1 MGGIGKT
8 TLAQLVYNDARVK
21 QHFDLQAWVYVSE
34 EFDVVRITQII
45 YGSVISQTCSI
56 TDLNLLQVKLKEA
69 LTGKKCFFV
78 HDDVWNE
85 NYIHWDAL
93 RCSFESVAHGSKIIV
108 TTRNQRV
115 ASMMGTVTTYHLNHI
130 SEKDCG
136 LLFSKHA
143 FGRINS
149 AVHPTLEEISSGIIK
164 KCKGLPLAAKS
175 LGGLLRCKQ
184 SYEEWDEILK
194 SEIWDLQDEY
204 TILPALRLSYHHLPS
219 HLKRCFSYCS
229 IFPKGYKFGKS
240 ELVLLWMAEG
250 FLSTQ
255 RKKMM
260 EDVGM
265 EYFDDLISR
274 SFFQHSGDDQSLF
287 TMHDLIN
294 DLAKVL
300 SLSHCDNKE
309 LPDWIGNLKHL
320 RYIDLSYGGF
330 EKLPETIC
338 TLHNLQTLLL
348 FNCYK
353 LAQLPINLGRLINLC
368 HLDVRST
375 NLKEMPPHMDK
386 LKDLHT
392 LSDFVVGKQ
401 IAPSIVVL
409 KELQI
414 VGTLAISGLHNI
426 VNSEDAF
433 VANMR
438 NKHLD
443 GLALTWG
450 AETNDSQKDREVLNN
465 LQPHTHLKALSLKF
479 YGGTRFPDWL
489 GDHSFSNLV
498 SLQLEDC
505 KHCCSLPPLGQLPSL
520 VTLYVCGLNEV
531 ETIGPEFYGNGVS
544 VVMPF
549 RSLSVLFFKDMLGWQ
564 EWSHF
569 GSSQEGGAFPHLC
582 QLYLT
587 NCPKLIEKLPEFL
600 PSLITLE
607 LRRCEQLLGALPR
620 TRAIVEIPSVKDNL
634 CLEEKTSGTNSSL
647 TPFPCDGRA
656 DALRVLKIK
665 NCWNLSPLNHCY
677 AFLQTLKIKSS
688 CDSTKSI
695 PLDYFPKVK
704 DLKLY
709 DCRNLESLAYSQ
721 DFESPIIPSLSFL
734 RIFNC
739 PNFVSFPDGGLYA
752 PNLIVL
758 NISECDKLRSLPEH
772 MCTRLSSL
780 QAVNLA
786 YCSELESF
794 PEGGLPSNLDMLRIF
809 GSKKLIANRM
819 HWGLD
824 RLICLRFLAFSF
836 DECEDVVSFPEEGLL
851 PTILTTLRIFNSPNL
866 KILDSKGFRNLTALQ
881 HLFIDGCNELE
892 CLPEGLPTSLSDLGI
907 DKCPLLTQRC
917 QKEIGEDWPKISHIA
932 HVRVDGSLIS

>member
-115 ASMMGTVTTYHLNHI
+115 ASMMGSVTAYHLNHI
-130 SEKDCG
+130 SDEDCG

-184 SYEEWDEILK
+184 SYKEWDEILK
-194 SEIWDLQDEY
+194 SEIWDLQDD

-250 FLSTQ
+250 FLSPQ

-260 EDVGM
+260 EDVGG
-265 EYFDDLISR
+265 EYFDDLILR
-274 SFFQHSGDDQSLF
+274 SFFQHSGDDKSLF

-353 LAQLPINLGRLINLC
+353 LAQLPINLGRLINLR